1 MNEDEPTN
9 CYALST
15 ESKLSRFWRWLL
27 KAYWKHTDIIDPK
40 KYQVYPGWGLEPACN
55 AEDCIIQRVEIH
67 MGWKDKLRIVLGCA
81 FHVHIFTYC
90 QRWPGRTKSETTT
103 FASYPP
109 SPRESLR

>member
-27 KAYWKHTDIIDPK
+27 KAYWKHTDIPDPK
-40 KYQVYPGWGLEPACN
+40 NYVLNPCCEGHTYAT
-55 AEDCIIQRVEIH
+55 DCIVNRVEIQ
-67 MGWKDKLRIVLGCA
+67 MDWKDKLRVILGCA
-81 FHVHIFTYC
+81 FHVHILTYC
-90 QRWPGRTKSETTT
+90 ENKPGKIRSETTT

-109 SPRESLR
+109 SPRESVR